1 MEPEMKGEWKD
12 GFVDGQGTY
21 TFSSGTKGVGE
32 FRKDKPWNV
41 TEYDKNGNI
50 SGKYVNGEWIKN

>member
-32 FRKDKPWNV
+32 FRKDKPQNV

-50 SGKYVNGEWIKN
+50 SGKYVKGEWIKN

>member
-41 TEYDKNGNI
+41 TEYNKNGNI
-50 SGKYVNGEWIKN
+50 NGKYLKGE

>member
-1 MEPEMKGEWKD
+1 MKGEWKD

-41 TEYDKNGNI
+41 IEYDKNGNI
-50 SGKYVNGEWIKN
+50 SVKYVKGEWIKN

>member
-1 MEPEMKGEWKD
+1 MVLLMDKELILSVLE
-12 GFVDGQGTY
+12 Q
-21 TFSSGTKGVGE
+21 KGVGE

-50 SGKYVNGEWIKN
+50 SGKYVKGEWIKN

>member
-1 MEPEMKGEWKD
+1 MKGEWKD

-50 SGKYVNGEWIKN
+50 NGKYLNGEWIKN